1 MNKVALTALEPED
14 LEVLYSIENDTS
26 MWCVSDTNAPYS
38 HYALRSYIS
47 SQQYDIY
54 ADKQVR
60 FVIRVDGK
68 AVGLIDLF
76 NFSPQHLRAEMGV
89 AVLKEEQGKGY
100 AEQAIR
106 LLQQYCSNTL
116 NLHQIYS
123 IVPVNNAPSIAML
136 QRTGFDEVAKL
147 DEWLKSVNGW
157 KDALMLSYKFDER
170 LKD

>member
-1 MNKVALTALEPED
+1 MNEVALTALEPED

-89 AVLKEEQGKGY
+89 AVMKEEQGKGY

-106 LLQQYCSNTL
+106 LLQHYALHTL
-116 NLHQIYS
+116 GLNQIYCV
-123 IVPVNNAPSIAML
+123 VPADNAPSIAML
-136 QRTGFDEVAKL
+136 KQTGFSKVVTLE
-147 DEWLKSVNGW
+147 EWLKCAEGW
-157 KDALMLSYKFDER
+157 KDAVLLRYK
-170 LKD
+170 LKN